1 MWTNSSAPQW
11 RLTCPENFTNS
22 NTNSKPFL
30 TLTPAPDG
38 LGSLRLA
45 QIQGINKTAVGL
57 GINPNMLGRWK
68 REFETS
74 NSQGRPAFTGRGVI
88 ALSEQEQ
95 EIQRLRKELEIA
107 RLLDPKMHLRA
118 GSQERDI
125 LKKAVTC
132 LDHTAAPMGLVAS
145 SPRKASEIQ
154 IHSRAPRR
162 IQPRDHAARA
172 RSE

>member
-1 MWTNSSAPQW
+1 MPRKLYDQQYKTQAI
-11 RLTCPENFTNS
+11 
-22 NTNSKPFL
+22 K
-30 TLTPAPDG
+30 
-38 LGSLRLA
+38 LA
-45 QIQGINKTAVGL
+45 QTQGINKTAENL

-74 NSQGRPAFTGRGVI
+74 TSQGRPTFTGRGVI

-125 LKKAVTC
+125 LKKAVTF
-132 LDHTAAPMGLVAS
+132 LIPGRTFLPLNQHLTGL
-145 SPRKASEIQ
+145 
-154 IHSRAPRR
+154 RR
-162 IQPRDHAARA
+162 
-172 RSE
+172 

>member
-1 MWTNSSAPQW
+1 MEADMPRKLYDQQYETQAI
-11 RLTCPENFTNS
+11 
-22 NTNSKPFL
+22 K
-30 TLTPAPDG
+30 
-38 LGSLRLA
+38 LA
-45 QIQGINKTAVGL
+45 QTQ

-68 REFETS
+68 REHET
-74 NSQGRPAFTGRGVI
+74 NTSQGRPAFTGRGVP

-107 RLLDPKMHLRA
+107 R
-118 GSQERDI
+118 QERDI

-132 LDHTAAPMGLVAS
+132 LDHTAAPSGLVAS

-162 IQPRDHAARA
+162 IQPRDPAA
-172 RSE
+172 ST